1 VTPPILITRHEA
13 VWRAV
18 TDRHPELRHFHFYRP
33 EILRD
38 LPRGST
44 IIGSLPIPVAATICA
59 AGHHYQHI
67 VIPNAS
73 KPGALT
79 YESLRANMTLTE
91 FHIEEID

>member
-1 VTPPILITRHEA
+1 MTILITRHEP
-13 VWRAV
+13 VYRAV
-18 TDRHPELRHFHFYRP
+18 LERHPDARHFHFYRP

-44 IIGSLPIPVAATICA
+44 IIGSLPIPVAATICR

-67 VIPNAS
+67 VIPRAS
-73 KPGALT
+73 DPRSLT
-79 YESLRANMTLTE
+79 LPALRANMELVE